1 MPRSHDYQV
10 RTFRIQIFLRE
21 LQAFC
26 NPSVQGLVSSTL
38 EHIAYLG
45 GARLHEN
52 KKNAEQ
58 RKTGDKHQVPSHST
72 RGHKRTAKDRYKL
85 PVGLLKRITLPYR
98 YPLEPL
104 DSQGNKG
111 KISTG
116 VFFNAKTS
124 VF

>member
-1 MPRSHDYQV
+1 MH
-10 RTFRIQIFLRE
+10 
-21 LQAFC
+21 
-26 NPSVQGLVSSTL
+26 NNGLTVTSSTT
-38 EHIAYLG
+38 G
-45 GARLHEN
+45 GNLLSDLL
-52 KKNAEQ
+52 K
-58 RKTGDKHQVPSHST
+58 GDKHQVPSHST
-72 RGHKRTAKDRYKL
+72 RGQKRTARDRYKL

-98 YPLEPL
+98 PPLEPL